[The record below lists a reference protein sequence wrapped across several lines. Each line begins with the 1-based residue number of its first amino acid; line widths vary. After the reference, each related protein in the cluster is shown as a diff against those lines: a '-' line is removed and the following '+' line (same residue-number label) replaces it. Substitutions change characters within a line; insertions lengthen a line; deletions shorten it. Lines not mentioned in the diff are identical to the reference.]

1 MTFNSTV
8 LVSTQDVL
16 QSWLLMPSLVNKL
29 YPISFTGAWN
39 NITVIVC
46 PQGVIVTFQKVGKQK
61 QLKKDTSSLNE
72 QPLLLKSSWEWG
84 SSYTKAMQY
93 AQ

>member
-1 MTFNSTV
+1 MTFYSTV
-8 LVSTQDVL
+8 LVSTVHTRCTSKL
-16 QSWLLMPSLVNKL
+16 TLNAIVNKL

-61 QLKKDTSSLNE
+61 QLKKDTSSLNQ
-72 QPLLLKSSWEWG
+72 QPLLLKSS
-84 SSYTKAMQY
+84 
-93 AQ
+93 